1 MNPYV
6 LFLVLGIL
14 AIIFGSIFGSKMVKD
29 YMVYRD
35 RIHKRQQEM
44 DAEFASEVL
53 EKQKRINEQFEK
65 RIQAL
70 EAIVTSEN
78 YDLKE
83 KIKNL

>member
-1 MNPYV
+1 M
-6 LFLVLGIL
+6 
-14 AIIFGSIFGSKMVKD
+14 
-29 YMVYRD
+29 
-35 RIHKRQQEM
+35 HKRQQEM